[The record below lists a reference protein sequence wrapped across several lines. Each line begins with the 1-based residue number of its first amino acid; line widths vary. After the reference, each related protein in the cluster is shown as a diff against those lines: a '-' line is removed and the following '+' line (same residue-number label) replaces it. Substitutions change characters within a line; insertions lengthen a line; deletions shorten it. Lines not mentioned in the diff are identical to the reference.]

1 MSDNN
6 NESLVYEVLG
16 LKPFWVEKQ
25 SKDKLNNQ
33 AYLEE
38 KKYFAMRG
46 YLGQYVIVFPKENVV
61 IVRLGRMEES
71 TEEKVYIEE
80 AFKMLDIT

>member
-1 MSDNN
+1 
-6 NESLVYEVLG
+6 
-16 LKPFWVEKQ
+16 
-25 SKDKLNNQ
+25 
-33 AYLEE
+33 
-38 KKYFAMRG
+38 MRG
-46 YLGQYVIVFPKENVV
+46 YLGQYVIVFPKENIV